1 MTGIKPDPT
10 STVVSADARLDPVTV
25 LRDTSSNP
33 YIPMLVQSFSL
44 FAIFTS
50 YTGFVL
56 GLDNF
61 FRDVF
66 PSRKPQ
72 DANLYALCII
82 PPLVISTTG
91 ASNMFIELLDSAG
104 SYGITILFGVIPA
117 VMAFKLRNTAVENN
131 DNYTEFV
138 KGGNPV
144 LLGIFLSATF
154 ILVQK
159 FLSTS
164 FALR

>member
-1 MTGIKPDPT
+1 M
-10 STVVSADARLDPVTV
+10 DARLDPVTV

-33 YIPMLVQSFSL
+33 YIPRLVQSFSL
-44 FAIFTS
+44 FAISTS

-61 FRDVF
+61 LRDIF

-72 DANLYALCII
+72 DVGVYALCIV
-82 PPLVISTTG
+82 PPLLISTTG
-91 ASNMFIELLDSAG
+91 ASNMFVELLDSAG
-104 SYGITILFGVIPA
+104 SYGITILFGIIPA
-117 VMAFKLRNTAVENN
+117 VMTFKLRKEAAEN
-131 DNYTEFV
+131 DSNYVVYV

-144 LLGIFLSATF
+144 LLGIFASAVY

-159 FLSTS
+159 IATS
-164 FALR
+164 SPFM